1 MPIGP
6 RIVKHI
12 DLSLMV
18 LSIGKHSALRMLGC
32 VPEYTLAAFWL
43 FYARTVLQNDGLPC
57 FSIHFGNF
65 LPEISAKRIARTACP
80 GFLPSSPDER
90 LKNRPLSGISP
101 QNREYHRAVS
111 VIGGFWEQQ
120 S

>member
-1 MPIGP
+1 MPVRADVGKYLGEPVGIHVGNYL
-6 RIVKHI
+6 VLC
-12 DLSLMV
+12 LSGSV
-18 LSIGKHSALRMLGC
+18 L
-32 VPEYTLAAFWL
+32 VNTLATFWL

-111 VIGGFWEQQ
+111 VIGRFWEQQ